1 MKYENSGWL
10 FEIQWKGHLISLPL
24 LSECLSK
31 KNVSVFPVKV
41 LYMHGGNLFE
51 ATTLNDYY

>member
-10 FEIQWKGHLISLPL
+10 FEIQWKVHLISLPL

-31 KNVSVFPVKV
+31 SKKDYRQLVG
-41 LYMHGGNLFE
+41 MLFRK
-51 ATTLNDYY
+51 

>member
-10 FEIQWKGHLISLPL
+10 FDIQWKVHLISLPL

-31 KNVSVFPVKV
+31 KNESVFPVKV
-41 LYMHGGNLFE
+41 LYMHRGTSSKPPL
-51 ATTLNDYY
+51 